1 MRLQFPRCS
10 PQFHIF
16 TLRRNETGLA
26 WERCW
31 RYWLRWLV
39 WLLAKG
45 AILNYAVILVLGIVS
60 DLVRNACGGDTL
72 KGVRTAYPIFA
83 LVPFGR
89 TMVLWTDRANELA
102 ADAEEMGATYSEAM
116 AKVTPVWMLIVMLA
130 VTILFAI
137 AAERVTEKVM
147 KKTSSAL
154 R

>member
-1 MRLQFPRCS
+1 MEKDFFNRGCGVCDLHPF
-10 PQFHIF
+10 FW
-16 TLRRNETGLA
+16 A
-26 WERCW
+26 
-31 RYWLRWLV
+31 
-39 WLLAKG
+39 
-45 AILNYAVILVLGIVS
+45 YAAAGE
-60 DLVRNACGGDTL
+60 GKML
-72 KGVRTAYPIFA
+72 KGVRTACPIFA

-116 AKVTPVWMLIVMLA
+116 ANVTPVWMLIVMLA
-130 VTILFAI
+130 VTILLAI